1 MLPSNGLQGCRKARE
16 QGVLFGASA
25 LRPLPHIEQEYAA
38 TASTSLRTHQ
48 FRSAQSISLDSF
60 QLPDRSTVHSQQP
73 PFASLSS
80 ARPQKRKRK
89 SASIA
94 SDVAATPTV
103 HTRSKPDLV
112 MLLAQNSAGPLESA
126 ADEQDLR
133 ENARAKVA
141 AAGQN
146 LKQSAL
152 QLPRQL
158 RRLLA
163 GAFAG
168 ALSKTTIAPIETI
181 RMQVMGNKGT
191 IMESIARTWGRKG
204 VLGFFSGNSA
214 DILRVM
220 PSKAI
225 ELAAFDAYKK
235 MLSHEGDNGKL
246 MRPGPLLTGLAGAA
260 AGATSTVGLYPL
272 ETLRTRLAMGDY
284 DNMLH
289 AVRLITAEEG
299 FMAFYQGIQASLIG
313 ILPYAAIRLG
323 VYDGLKWSHRKY
335 SKQEQIPPLPTMVYG
350 AIAGLISAS
359 ATFPVEVVRRRMM
372 VGTAKGGTWAAL
384 TSIAQQEGWRS
395 LYKGIGLTWA
405 KQAPQYAVTFLAY
418 DKLKEMLEV

>member
-1 MLPSNGLQGCRKARE
+1 
-16 QGVLFGASA
+16 
-25 LRPLPHIEQEYAA
+25 
-38 TASTSLRTHQ
+38 
-48 FRSAQSISLDSF
+48 
-60 QLPDRSTVHSQQP
+60 
-73 PFASLSS
+73 
-80 ARPQKRKRK
+80 
-89 SASIA
+89 
-94 SDVAATPTV
+94 
-103 HTRSKPDLV
+103 
-112 MLLAQNSAGPLESA
+112 MLLARNSARALESE
-126 ADEQDLR
+126 ADEQDLYG
-133 ENARAKVA
+133 NARAKVA

-146 LKQSAL
+146 LRQSAL
-152 QLPRQL
+152 HLPRQL

-191 IMESIARTWGRKG
+191 VMESIARTWGRKG

-235 MLSHEGDNGKL
+235 LLSHEGDDGKL

-289 AVRLITAEEG
+289 AVRAITAEEG

-350 AIAGLISAS
+350 AVAGLISAS

-395 LYKGIGLTWA
+395 LYKGIGLTWV

-418 DKLKEMLEV
+418 DKLKELLEV